1 MPSAC
6 TICKRNTKYSCITR
20 RISVCVRV
28 ECSIAEEKEDTLG
41 WDANRSV
48 GYCLPCAGAAAGA
61 GQNQFCSENR
71 HPSDDIEPATLEN
84 ESLGEERTDNFEP
97 ACELACES
105 DLGDNERVQSTDR
118 GRIETTDKP
127 ISLLKQESFSST
139 QPVSTFDFATLS
151 STFFLQTFSLAIN

>member
-1 MPSAC
+1 M
-6 TICKRNTKYSCITR
+6 
-20 RISVCVRV
+20 
-28 ECSIAEEKEDTLG
+28 G

-84 ESLGEERTDNFEP
+84 EYLGEERTDNFEP

-105 DLGDNERVQSTDR
+105 DLGDNERVQSTEE
-118 GRIETTDKP
+118 G
-127 ISLLKQESFSST
+127 LKQ
-139 QPVSTFDFATLS
+139 
-151 STFFLQTFSLAIN
+151 QTNQ